1 MGLRKAAV
9 EAEQQNPFVSLLAMN
24 GLGMQ
29 KDRMFITLYKDY
41 ADYVMTMQLTKQLP
55 NVNVESMESFL
66 VNLQDKSNYRILT
79 MSQVARHIQSSSE
92 NAKP

>member
-1 MGLRKAAV
+1 MHFA
-9 EAEQQNPFVSLLAMN
+9 SLLAMN

-41 ADYVMTMQLTKQLP
+41 ADYVRTMQLTKQLP

-66 VNLQDKSNYRILT
+66 VDLQDKSSYRNLT